1 MENKTSFEE
10 LLSKIATLEEQ
21 ILENTGMRKFGQWL
35 VAVSCT
41 VAASGIIGILMF
53 LWGIQGDFP
62 RVKSQLEEV
71 RSSVSKVQSDVND
84 VKLNQQIFNS
94 EQKNMKDQID
104 DLKENNQN

>member
-21 ILENTGMRKFGQWL
+21 IAANIGIRKFGQWL

-62 RVKSQLEEV
+62 KVKSQLEEV
-71 RSSVSKVQSDVND
+71 RATTAKVQQDIND
-84 VKLNQQIFNS
+84 IKSSQQIFNS